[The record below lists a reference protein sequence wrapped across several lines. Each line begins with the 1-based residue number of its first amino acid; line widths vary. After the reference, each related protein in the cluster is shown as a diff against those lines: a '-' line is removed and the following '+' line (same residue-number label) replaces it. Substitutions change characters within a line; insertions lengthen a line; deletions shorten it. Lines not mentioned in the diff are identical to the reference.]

1 MTRYNMIVFNS
12 RDELKVATV
21 IEDLTKKYEGREGF
35 VSSDEFLND
44 LIKRLEEKGVP
55 NIVFF
60 GLEASNIE
68 EANRIVGE
76 QLSVRSD
83 WRNKLKLGLEET
95 YSWQVFP
102 VVEREIDF
110 AVKNLRERHWLF
122 GDLVSK

>member
-1 MTRYNMIVFNS
+1 MIVFNS

-21 IEDLTKKYEGREGF
+21 IEDLTKEYEGREDF

-60 GLEASNIE
+60 GLEASSIE

-110 AVKNLRERHWLF
+110 AVKKQPFYLRERHWLF
-122 GDLVSK
+122 RDL

>member
-1 MTRYNMIVFNS
+1 MTRYNVIVFNS
-12 RDELKVATV
+12 RDELKVATA
-21 IEDLTKKYEGREGF
+21 IEDLTKEYKGREEF

-44 LIKRLEEKGVP
+44 LIKRLEEKGIP

-60 GLEASNIE
+60 GLEASSIE

>member
-1 MTRYNMIVFNS
+1 VIVFNS
-12 RDELKVATV
+12 RDELKVATA
-21 IEDLTKKYEGREGF
+21 IEDLTKEYEGREEF
-35 VSSDEFLND
+35 VSSEEFLKD

-60 GLEASNIE
+60 GLEASSIE

-102 VVEREIDF
+102 VAEREIDF
-110 AVKNLRERHWLF
+110 AVKKQPFYLRERHWLF
-122 GDLVSK
+122 RDL